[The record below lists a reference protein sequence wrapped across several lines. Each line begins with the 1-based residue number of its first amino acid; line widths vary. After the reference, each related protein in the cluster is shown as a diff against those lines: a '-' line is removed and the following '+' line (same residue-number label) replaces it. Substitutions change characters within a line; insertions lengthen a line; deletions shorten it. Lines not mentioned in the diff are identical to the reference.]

1 MVKQTASIIL
11 QALLL
16 VSILAF
22 PFNIRPIEAE
32 GTIYIRADGSVYPP
46 SAPISTVDRIT
57 YTFTG
62 NISDSIVVE
71 RNNILMDGA
80 GYTVQG
86 DGIGRGVDLSG
97 RTNVTLTNMKIETF
111 DYGIYLSGSNYSAVS
126 GTEIASSN
134 IAGIN
139 LYCSFNNRISGN
151 NITANVYEGVYLYS
165 SSNNTI
171 SGNNITANGWDGV
184 YLYSS
189 SNNTISGNNIKD
201 NGYGVSSY
209 YSSNDRSFH
218 NNFIN
223 NTSQVD
229 TQATTD
235 VWDDGYPSGGNYW
248 SNYTGMDEKSG
259 PNQDLPGSDG
269 IGDTPYGIDE
279 NNQDRY
285 PLMKT
290 HDIGI
295 QNVTTSKTVV
305 GQGYKVGINAKILN
319 YGINSE
325 TFNVTVYVNT
335 TSIATQTVTLR
346 SISSTT
352 ITFTWN
358 TTGFVKGNY
367 TIKAIA
373 DTVLGEIHTTD
384 NTHIDSIVCVSTPGD
399 INGDTYINIKDA
411 VLLGVAFSANH
422 ITDPSDPRY
431 CQYWRGSEGPFN
443 PNTDINSDGFINIK
457 DAVALGTHF
466 GLPNP

>member
-151 NITANVYEGVYLYS
+151 NITANVYE
-165 SSNNTI
+165 
-171 SGNNITANGWDGV
+171 GV

-373 DTVLGEIHTTD
+373 DTVLGETHTTD
-384 NTHIDSIVCVSTPGD
+384 NTYTGGIVCVSTPGD
-399 INGDTYINIKDA
+399 INGDKYINIKDA
-411 VLLGVAFSANH
+411 VLLGVAFGAH
-422 ITDPSDPRY
+422 RITDPSDPRY